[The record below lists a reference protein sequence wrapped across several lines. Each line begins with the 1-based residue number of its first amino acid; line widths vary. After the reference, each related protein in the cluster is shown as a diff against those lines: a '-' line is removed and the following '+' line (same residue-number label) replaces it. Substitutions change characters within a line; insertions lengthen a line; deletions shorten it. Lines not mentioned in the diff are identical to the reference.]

1 MMEGGFMANIYKE
14 LEKIVGAEYV
24 SNQPEERFIYSRDQ
38 GTMEPHDPDFVIM
51 PNTTEEVRKI
61 MRLANQEAIPVV
73 PMGGGLVL
81 SGLSRPLKGGI
92 VVDMKRMNRILEVN
106 ETSRYAIVEAG
117 ASQGMLQAHLKK
129 NYPKLKHSMPDS
141 PPIATLAGNVLI
153 HGSGHLSHAAG
164 FHSEMLNGL
173 EVVLPTG
180 EIVRTGSCSASPYWF
195 SRAPLPDM
203 SGLFLGWAGT
213 TGIVTKLA
221 IKLYPKR
228 AFNDVGIF
236 VVEDPELV
244 PDIIHRIT
252 GVQVAEDLTAW
263 MTPKPTWASG
273 FQHINVNYSADTK
286 EELTWKRNLIR
297 ASLRK
302 YLDEKTGGF
311 MPLPPP
317 MKKQFLEEPASTL
330 SRFADV
336 RKGGGFEYVGAIM
349 PIELFGKA
357 YLKGIEIA
365 ERHGTAYSTGARI
378 IGLGHCMMFFYAYA
392 FNRADASDVKRAQG
406 ALEDTNLEVLDMGGI
421 PWKAEAPAQK
431 QIIKHMFPE
440 SFALMN
446 RLRAVLDPKGIMNPG
461 NWEVD

>member
-1 MMEGGFMANIYKE
+1 MENIYKE
-14 LEKIVGAEYV
+14 LKKIVGAEYV

-38 GTMEPHDPDFVIM
+38 GTMEPHDPDVVIM
-51 PNTTEEVRKI
+51 PNTTEEVQRI
-61 MRLANQEAIPVV
+61 MRLANREAIPVV

-92 VVDMKRMNRILEVN
+92 VMDMKRMNRILEVN
-106 ETSRYAIVEAG
+106 ETSRYAVVEAG

-129 NYPKLKHSMPDS
+129 KYPTLKHSMPDS

-180 EIVRTGSCSASPYWF
+180 EIVRTGSCSASPYWL

-213 TGIVTKLA
+213 TGIVTKLS

-252 GVQVAEDLTAW
+252 GVQVAEDVTAW
-263 MTPKPTWASG
+263 MTPKPVWASG

-349 PIELFGKA
+349 PIQLFGKA

-406 ALEDTNLEVLDMGGI
+406 ALEETNLEVLDMGGI

-431 QIIKHMFPE
+431 QIIQHMDPE

-446 RLRAVLDPKGIMNPG
+446 RLRGVLDPKGIMNPG